1 VTAALP
7 SASPPLGTVR
17 AVKVGL
23 VLGAGGVQGGA
34 WLTGALDAL
43 VSETGWD
50 PAEADRI
57 VGTSAGAMI
66 GAIVS
71 SGVPVWFMV
80 AHSGGE
86 TIRGLRDAGGR
97 PASAADRSA
106 GARFTHDG
114 LPSWPGS
121 WRLALAT
128 LRSPRRFPPA
138 AVTAGWLPRGF
149 ISTEP
154 LKDTVRRAAG
164 DGWSPHPGVWIV
176 ACDYATGRRVV
187 FGRPGSPP
195 ATLADAVAASC
206 AIPGFYRPVEIDGRL
221 YVDGGMWST
230 SNLDVIRDQD
240 LDVVICLNPTSS
252 LHPTRAW
259 NPVEWFPVLVR
270 RETGRRLGH
279 EAKKLRAGGTDVVL
293 IQPTGADL
301 RAMGPNLM
309 SNRRRHATLELARRT
324 TVGPAPRPGRARG
337 ARGAAEGIAPREGA
351 PAAGATGDVAGARGA
366 RRPAGGSDREAA
378 NPIAAT
384 RSPRRAASFH
394 SGFINGR

>member
-1 VTAALP
+1 MEPTSVELAAP
-7 SASPPLGTVR
+7 SPPPGTVG
-17 AVKVGL
+17 AMKVGL
-23 VLGAGGVQGGA
+23 VLGAGGIQGGA

-50 PAEADRI
+50 PVEADRI

-80 AHSGGE
+80 AHSAGE
-86 TIRGLRDAGGR
+86 TISGLRDAGGR
-97 PASAADRSA
+97 PASDADRSA
-106 GARFTHDG
+106 GARFAPEG

-128 LRSPRRFPPA
+128 LRDPRRFPPA

-149 ISTEP
+149 ISTAP

-164 DGWSPHPGVWIV
+164 DGWSPHPALWIV

-187 FGRPGSPP
+187 FGRPGSPS
-195 ATLADAVAASC
+195 ASLADAVAASC
-206 AIPGFYRPVEIDGRL
+206 AIPSFYRPVEIDGRL

-230 SNLDVIRDQD
+230 SNLDVIEGED
-240 LDVVICLNPTSS
+240 LDLVICLNPTSS

-259 NPVEWFPVLVR
+259 NPVEWLPAMVR
-270 RETGRRLGH
+270 RATGRRLGH
-279 EAKKLRAGGTDVVL
+279 EAKKLRAADTTVVL

-324 TVGPAPRPGRARG
+324 TLFQLREPAVQEALAGLPKASRPEKVRRPPGPPETWPARAVRDVRP
-337 ARGAAEGIAPREGA
+337 GA
-351 PAAGATGDVAGARGA
+351 PAAKPHTA
-366 RRPAGGSDREAA
+366 
-378 NPIAAT
+378 
-384 RSPRRAASFH
+384 
-394 SGFINGR
+394 